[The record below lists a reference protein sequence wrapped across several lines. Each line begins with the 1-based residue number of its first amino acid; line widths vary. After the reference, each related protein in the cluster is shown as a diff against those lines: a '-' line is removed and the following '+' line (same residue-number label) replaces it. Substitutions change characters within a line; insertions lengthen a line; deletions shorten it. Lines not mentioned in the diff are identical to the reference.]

1 MSVIKSQPG
10 LATAVLLSLCA
21 APAIA
26 EEKSPFELSLEVG
39 AEYDSNITVD
49 ATDVTSRQGDEAL
62 LLGGAAGYQFVK
74 NDDFKLKA
82 RYTFSQSLHMDLTE
96 FDLQIHGASLEAGTK
111 VGDLDLGLAYRY
123 NYITLG
129 SESFL
134 DMHTINPTVST
145 LIGTK
150 AFVTGGYEYLKQDFK
165 QTNLLERNANR
176 HSGHASVYFLL
187 GDGRTI
193 NVGYKLSKH
202 DTIADDLVYWG
213 HTFDV
218 GVKLPVGIV
227 EDSVFRARYR
237 YRQKDYSNIDLDL
250 GEKRWDKKH
259 YIRASLEAPFFE
271 SFTGK
276 LEYEYTDSSSNLQTL
291 NYDNHLVTFTL
302 TWEL

>member
-1 MSVIKSQPG
+1 MPVKKSHPL
-10 LATAVLLSLCA
+10 LATVALISLSA
-21 APAIA
+21 TPVSA
-26 EEKSPFELSLEVG
+26 EESPFELSLEVG

-49 ATDVTSRQGDEAL
+49 ATDVTSRQGDESL

-82 RYTFSQSLHMDLTE
+82 RYTFSQSLHLDLTE

-129 SESFL
+129 AESFL
-134 DMHTINPTVST
+134 DMHTVNPTIST

-150 AFVTGGYEYLKQDFK
+150 AFVTAGYEYLKQDFK
-165 QTNLLERNANR
+165 QTNLMERNADR
-176 HSGHASVYFLL
+176 HSGHAKVYFLL

-202 DTIADDLVYWG
+202 DTVAEDLVYWG

-218 GVKLPVGIV
+218 GVKLPVDIV
-227 EDSVFRARYR
+227 EDTVFRARYR

-259 YIRASLEAPFFE
+259 YIRASLETPFFE
-271 SFTGK
+271 QFTGK
-276 LEYEYTDSSSNLQTL
+276 LEYEYTDSSSNLATL
-291 NYDNHLVTFTL
+291 NYDNHLITFTI